1 MLGPWGRRPCA
12 SKLRDERVHPMQAD
26 PSHAGSWSPPT
37 SRGDLAR
44 EGDLLGD
51 GARDGDV
58 LAAETNS
65 NETLFVLVKAV
76 GNGATEVPNN
86 YTCPFEEANFSYLG
100 T

>member
-1 MLGPWGRRPCA
+1 
-12 SKLRDERVHPMQAD
+12 MQAD

-37 SRGDLAR
+37 SRGDPAR

-58 LAAETNS
+58 LAGRDQQQRDTH
-65 NETLFVLVKAV
+65 FVLVKAV

-86 YTCPFEEANFSYLG
+86 YTCPFEETNFSYPR
-100 T
+100 TKAIWARVMRPVT